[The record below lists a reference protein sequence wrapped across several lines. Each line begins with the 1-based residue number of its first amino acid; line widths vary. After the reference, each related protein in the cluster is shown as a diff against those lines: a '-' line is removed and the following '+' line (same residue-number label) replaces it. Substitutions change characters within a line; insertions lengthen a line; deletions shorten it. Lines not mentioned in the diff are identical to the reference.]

1 MEKTIAL
8 TEDEAEMLETY
19 LFRKQINLENSNLT
33 DAKCYPLI
41 CSIRKNCE
49 KSVYRT
55 NKTRYNY
62 NRKRQGAEYYDSH

>member
-1 MEKTIAL
+1 MEKTITL

-41 CSIRKNCE
+41 CSIRKKLSKNSSQSE
-49 KSVYRT
+49 
-55 NKTRYNY
+55 
-62 NRKRQGAEYYDSH
+62 

>member
-1 MEKTIAL
+1 MEKTITL

-41 CSIRKNCE
+41 CSIRKKLL
-49 KSVYRT
+49 KSSS
-55 NKTRYNY
+55 
-62 NRKRQGAEYYDSH
+62 QSE

>member
-1 MEKTIAL
+1 MEKTITL

-41 CSIRKNCE
+41 CSIRKKLL
-49 KSVYRT
+49 KSGSRS
-55 NKTRYNY
+55 
-62 NRKRQGAEYYDSH
+62 E